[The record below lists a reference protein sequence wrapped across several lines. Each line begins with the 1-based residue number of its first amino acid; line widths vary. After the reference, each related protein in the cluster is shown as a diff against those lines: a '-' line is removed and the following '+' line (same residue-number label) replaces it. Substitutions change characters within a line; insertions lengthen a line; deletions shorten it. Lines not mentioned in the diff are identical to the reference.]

1 MRLRSFHCLP
11 VLLEKCSEK
20 LFSVPC
26 TPLETRAA
34 KILVQGHLMWPE
46 ELPNPFFLFGD
57 SSSDPTDKANKK
69 QNLPELILL
78 WGKRFFFFP
87 SLRQDDAMCQ
97 FLLDTEEVWMWEEGY
112 ILQGHR
118 HTNMSWCLDGRPF
131 ASIRYHMALYKFTII
146 LTYNAQLWKEQLPHL
161 PRQEINRGRV
171 KMLNRNQCHSYSL
184 VHASCPSCKA
194 LQDGFSCFSYIMAVW
209 V

>member
-1 MRLRSFHCLP
+1 MRLRSSHCLP

-78 WGKRFFFFP
+78 WGKRFFFPVFEARWCNVSVSARHRRSIDVGRGLYSAGTQAHKHVLMFGWQTVCFY
-87 SLRQDDAMCQ
+87 SLSY
-97 FLLDTEEVWMWEEGY
+97 G
-112 ILQGHR
+112 
-118 HTNMSWCLDGRPF
+118 
-131 ASIRYHMALYKFTII
+131 II
-146 LTYNAQLWKEQLPHL
+146 QVHNHLTYNAQLWKEQLPHL

>member
-1 MRLRSFHCLP
+1 MKLRSFHCLP

-78 WGKRFFFFP
+78 WGKRFFFPVFEARWCNV
-87 SLRQDDAMCQ
+87 SV
-97 FLLDTEEVWMWEEGY
+97 VWMWEEGY

-118 HTNMSWCLDGRPF
+118 HANTYWCLDGRLF

-146 LTYNAQLWKEQLPHL
+146 LTYDAQLWKEQLPHL
-161 PRQEINRGRV
+161 PRQEISRGRV